1 MALSEWYKQLYG
13 PKTISYNPAQVQFD
27 DFSQIPTQPNTVK
40 DAIKEII
47 KESGEGGDGTSGLS
61 AKEKE
66 LMSRGGTPRVDDP
79 AFWGHTGFTPN
90 LSIGDVARAYGP
102 YMALGPMMG
111 GLRMAKTYMNPTK
124 DPLFQKAAGQYLNE
138 YAPGVSLDQILQEI
152 NTLYTA
158 DPDAKVN
165 AMDSARGVLMGQ
177 GPLAQQYQ
185 QAVLQQGL
193 APYTFAQAV
202 QGLNA
207 ISPGLA
213 KAPGAFTNFSDVP
226 SLSNLAAYGYSNTPQ
241 PSHIPDLAAGIEKGE
256 YRSDGP
262 VAQSIQRSI
271 SNEASRASSRA
282 WMDEVLGG
290 KTTKN
295 YSDWQRDGRNDNDD
309 GWDTPGGWGGSGDYG
324 RGNTEL
330 EGSRDKD
337 GNATGYGR

>member
-27 DFSQIPTQPNTVK
+27 DFSQPPASKDEAVKEDVK
-40 DAIKEII
+40 DAL
-47 KESGEGGDGTSGLS
+47 SRNDGGDRDGLS
-61 AKEKE
+61 QYDRGI
-66 LMSRGGTPRVDDP
+66 LNRGGVPRIDDP
-79 AFWGHTGFTPN
+79 AFWGNTGFTPS

-152 NTLYTA
+152 NTLYAA
-158 DPDAKVN
+158 DPNAKVN
-165 AMDSARGVLMGQ
+165 AFDTARGVVMGQ
-177 GPLAQQYQ
+177 GPLSQQYQ

-193 APYTFAQAV
+193 APYTFAQAT
-202 QGLNA
+202 QGLNSM
-207 ISPGLA
+207 SPGLA
-213 KAPGAFTNFSDVP
+213 MAPGAFTHFSDVP

-241 PSHIPDLAAGIEKGE
+241 LSHIPDLAAGIAKGE

-282 WMDEVLGG
+282 WMNEVLGG

-295 YSDWQRDGRNDNDD
+295 YSDWQRDGRNDG
-309 GWDTPGGWGGSGDYG
+309 GWDSPGGWGGSGDYG

>member
-66 LMSRGGTPRVDDP
+66 LMSRGGTPRVGDP
-79 AFWGHTGFTPN
+79 AFWGHTGFTPS

-111 GLRMAKTYMNPTK
+111 SLRMAKTYMNPTK

-138 YAPGVSLDQILQEI
+138 YAPNVSLDQILQEI

-158 DPDAKVN
+158 NPDAKVN

-193 APYTFAQAV
+193 APYTFALAT
-202 QGLNA
+202 QGLNS

-213 KAPGAFTNFSDVP
+213 MAPGAFTHFSDVP

-241 PSHIPDLAAGIEKGE
+241 LSHIPDLAAGIAKGE

-262 VAQSIQRSI
+262 VAESIQRGIKSEERR
-271 SNEASRASSRA
+271 SSSRE
-282 WMDEVLGG
+282 WLNDVLGN
-290 KTTKN
+290 KTAKS
-295 YSDWQRDGRNDNDD
+295 YSDWQKDRDRGGDGGDGGSRGGGGNPGGSTNGRGDGARDND
-309 GWDTPGGWGGSGDYG
+309 
-324 RGNTEL
+324 
-330 EGSRDKD
+330 
-337 GNATGYGR
+337 GYF